1 MDILTNLPKT
11 TQKSAKRL
19 GRGYGSKKGGH
30 TSSRGAK
37 GDNARG
43 KTSLTF
49 DGTKI
54 KKSWIKRLP
63 FMRGKHRLLSQSKYI
78 VITLDQLSKWFKASD
93 TVNLASLAKNSKLSL
108 RELNHG
114 VKILS
119 NGEIDKALTIENIML
134 SESARSK
141 ILAAGGK
148 IV

>member
-1 MDILTNLPKT
+1 MDILSNLPKT
-11 TQKSAKRL
+11 TQKQSKRL

-43 KTSLTF
+43 KTKLTF

-63 FMRGKHRLLSQSKYI
+63 FMRGKHRLLSQVQYK
-78 VITLDQLSKWFKASD
+78 VITLDQLNKWFKDSD
-93 TVNLASLAKNSKLSL
+93 TVNLSTLAKKSNLSVND
-108 RELNHG
+108 LNNG
-114 VKILS
+114 VKILAT
-119 NGEIDKALTIENIML
+119 GKIEKALTIEKLML
-134 SESARSK
+134 SETASSK